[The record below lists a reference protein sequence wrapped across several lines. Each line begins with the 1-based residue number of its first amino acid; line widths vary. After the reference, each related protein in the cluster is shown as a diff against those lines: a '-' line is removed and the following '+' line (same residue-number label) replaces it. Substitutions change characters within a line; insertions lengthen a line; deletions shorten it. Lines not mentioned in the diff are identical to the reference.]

1 MRNLILAL
9 GAIGMILIGSSG
21 AKAGD
26 YHGGH
31 QSRSY
36 DSVPYW
42 IGAVLFGG
50 HDDYQHGGYDRHHKR
65 QKVYKHRHHK
75 HGHYHTHR
83 RYDDYGHYKKHKH
96 GHKGYK
102 HGHKGYRHDVL
113 PIRKIVKK
121 LHRRDYYDISK
132 VVLKKGRYKVR
143 AYDYRGRP
151 VKLVVNAYNGRILKK
166 RYR

>member
-9 GAIGMILIGSSG
+9 SAIGMILVGVNG

-36 DSVPYW
+36 DSVPYF
-42 IGAVLFGG
+42 IGTVIFGG
-50 HDDYQHGGYDRHHKR
+50 HNDHRHRGYDRRHDHH
-65 QKVYKHRHHK
+65 KVYKHRHHK
-75 HGHYHTHR
+75 HGHYHSH
-83 RYDDYGHYKKHKH
+83 GHYKKHKH
-96 GHKGYK
+96 GHYKK
-102 HGHKGYRHDVL
+102 HGHKGYRHGVL

-132 VVLKKGRYKVR
+132 VVLKRDRYKVR

>member
-9 GAIGMILIGSSG
+9 SAIGMILIGSSG

-36 DSVPYW
+36 HSAPYW
-42 IGAVLFGG
+42 IGTVIFGG
-50 HDDYQHGGYDRHHKR
+50 HSDHRHRGYYDRRHDHH
-65 QKVYKHRHHK
+65 KVYKHRHHK
-75 HGHYHTHR
+75 HGHYHSHG
-83 RYDDYGHYKKHKH
+83 RYDRHGYYKKHKH
-96 GHKGYK
+96 GHR
-102 HGHKGYRHDVL
+102 GYRHGVL
-113 PIRKIVKK
+113 PIKKIVKK
-121 LHRRDYYDISK
+121 LRHRDYYDISK
-132 VVLKKGRYKVR
+132 IVLKRDRYKVR